1 MNATTEPTTPAPLS
15 ARLAT
20 MAEQVSGMAEEIA
33 TGWELTGA
41 TDAAE
46 LRSLADALTAASADA
61 AKLEAP
67 ARIVCE
73 VEDGLLQSVYADRP
87 VDVVKL
93 DFDTE
98 GEDESGLEKV
108 PQYWADGT
116 RPIRPA
122 FVEEYEAND
131 HPNAAAYVHAI
142 HERQRPGEP
151 DRDTDQ
157 AGNTWPNAD
166 GSPVR

>member
-1 MNATTEPTTPAPLS
+1 MTTTTEPTTTPAPLS

-20 MAEQVSGMAEEIA
+20 MAEQLRGFISPSDLSSA
-33 TGWELTGA
+33 
-41 TDAAE
+41 DRAE
-46 LRSLADALTAASADA
+46 LSALASALTAASQDA
-61 AKLEAP
+61 ARLEAP

-93 DFDTE
+93 DFDTD
-98 GEDESGLEKV
+98 GEDESELEKV
-108 PQYWADGT
+108 PQYNITDG
-116 RPIRPA
+116 RKPRPA

-131 HPNAAAYVHAI
+131 HSSAAAYVHAI
-142 HERQRPGEP
+142 HGRQRPGEP

-157 AGNTWPNAD
+157 HGNAYPTNAD
-166 GSPVR
+166 GEG